1 MEHSTWQSN
10 SFLSRLKGWGWS
22 ASLSS
27 SGRAYSIVGSMF
39 AFLDTQDGKG
49 QRNLW
54 RKGWRSGLW
63 NLLCGC
69 FAAPSGALQ
78 LQSWRCCRFE
88 AMVPLGLQ
96 GVMEPS
102 RTCWWHLVF
111 LAESSYVW
119 PFGLL
124 HDISDK
130 NFGLNR
136 GYCYMLNAPFILQR
150 AGPMLY
156 LSSWKQTLHVGR
168 WGESVPTSS
177 LCFLQLVFLPEQVRA
192 GFRVKFRSVCICW

>member
-1 MEHSTWQSN
+1 MEEGMMFRSMKPPMRLFRCSLWG
-10 SFLSRLKGWGWS
+10 FAIAALEVLSLWG
-22 ASLSS
+22 
-27 SGRAYSIVGSMF
+27 
-39 AFLDTQDGKG
+39 DGP
-49 QRNLW
+49 
-54 RKGWRSGLW
+54 
-63 NLLCGC
+63 
-69 FAAPSGALQ
+69 F
-78 LQSWRCCRFE
+78 
-88 AMVPLGLQ
+88 GLQ

-156 LSSWKQTLHVGR
+156 LSSWKQTSHVGR
-168 WGESVPTSS
+168 WGGK
-177 LCFLQLVFLPEQVRA
+177 CAKQLPVLSAARFPARA
-192 GFRVKFRSVCICW
+192 GEGRIQSKI